1 MGSLKHRK
9 GKFHTILKHHH
20 LRTIA
25 TLFHYAEFC
34 VVLVLIF
41 RLSIKL
47 PMALKNSSEYLGGFV
62 VTPRFVFL
70 LGNFIIVALFVQSGH
85 FSSNGSSTQSSE
97 TVLYEEFIQ
106 KCSSYKNKEIQERTE
121 SIKHN
126 QNVDAKRVSLRC
138 NEIHGEKITKT
149 VICLEEKK
157 EYRRCRS
164 DILRH
169 VEREEPRHVLYR
181 CESVKNRGNVG
192 ISGSYPEDGMSNDE
206 FRRTIEAFIARQQ
219 RLRRQ
224 EQCVIA

>member
-85 FSSNGSSTQSSE
+85 FSSNGSSTHSSE

-106 KCSSYKNKEIQERTE
+106 KSSSYINKEIQERTE
-121 SIKHN
+121 SIKRN
-126 QNVDAKRVSLRC
+126 QNVDANRVSLMC
-138 NEIHGEKITKT
+138 NEIHGEKITKG

-169 VEREEPRHVLYR
+169 VEREKPRHVLYR

-224 EQCVIA
+224 EQCFIA